1 MDTDGILGLMQET
14 AEKVI
19 TPRFRA
25 LEEGDIS
32 QKSGPYDLVTVAD
45 KEAEDYL
52 TTRLQAAFPDA
63 VVVGEE
69 AVFDAPEK
77 RKLLPNADHAFIIDP
92 IDGTRN
98 FVRGRD
104 EHGVMV
110 AETKGG
116 VTTRGWIWQPQT
128 NRAYVVERGAGVRL
142 NGEPIVRTR
151 TDRLPLG
158 ASSKESMNGFTADG
172 HLSPVVWSH
181 FACAFDYPALLH
193 GDIDFMYY
201 TSMHPWDH
209 LAGSLMVTESGGV
222 SRTMDGLAY
231 TLLSRS
237 KGLLVACDALVWMA
251 AQQHWPAT
259 ARQRPTT
266 TPVTAN

>member
-14 AEKVI
+14 AEAVI
-19 TPRFRA
+19 NPRFKA
-25 LEEGDIS
+25 LEDDDIS
-32 QKSGPYDLVTVAD
+32 HKSGPYDLVTVAD
-45 KEAEDYL
+45 KEAEEYL

-69 AVFDAPEK
+69 SIFDAPEK

-110 AETKGG
+110 AETRGG

-128 NRAYVVERGAGVRL
+128 GRAYVAERGAGVRM
-142 NGEPIVRTR
+142 NGEPILRNVSG
-151 TDRLPLG
+151 RLPQG
-158 ASSKESMNGFTADG
+158 ASSKEAMNGFTANG
-172 HLSPVVWSH
+172 NLSPVVWSQ
-181 FACAFDYPALLH
+181 FACAFDYPAVLH

-209 LAGSLMVTESGGV
+209 LAGSLMVTENGGV

-237 KGLLVACDALVWMA
+237 AGLLVASDTLVWMT
-251 AQQHWPAT
+251 AQANWPAPAAGPAGGVLT
-259 ARQRPTT
+259 AS
-266 TPVTAN
+266 

>member
-1 MDTDGILGLMQET
+1 MDTDGILELMQET

-19 TPRFRA
+19 TPRFRS
-25 LEEGDIS
+25 LNEEDIS
-32 QKSGPYDLVTVAD
+32 HKSGPHDLVTVAD
-45 KEAEDYL
+45 QEAEEYL
-52 TTRLQAAFPDA
+52 TVRLQSAFPDA

-69 AVFDAPEK
+69 AVFARPEL
-77 RKLLPNADHAFIIDP
+77 RKLLPNADHALIIDP

-104 EHGVMV
+104 QHGVMV
-110 AETKGG
+110 AETMGG

-128 NRAYVVERGAGVRL
+128 HRAYVVERGSGVRL
-142 NGEPIVRTR
+142 NGEPIVRPR
-151 TDRLPLG
+151 TQRLPLG
-158 ASSKESMNGFTADG
+158 ASSQQKMQGFTADG
-172 HLSPVVWSH
+172 HLSPVVMSQ
-181 FACAFDYPALLH
+181 FACAFDYPAVLH

-209 LAGSLMVTESGGV
+209 LAGSLMITENGGV

-237 KGLLVACDALVWMA
+237 KGLLIANDALVWMA
-251 AQQHWPAT
+251 AQQHWPAAT
-259 ARQRPTT
+259 KKGAAGALTT
-266 TPVTAN
+266 S

>member
-19 TPRFRA
+19 TPRFRT
-25 LEEGDIS
+25 LEESDIS
-32 QKSGPYDLVTVAD
+32 QKSGPYDLVTIAD
-45 KEAEDYL
+45 KEAEEYL
-52 TTRLQAAFPDA
+52 TTRLQSAFPKA

-69 AVFDAPEK
+69 AVFDDPDK
-77 RKLLPNADHAFIIDP
+77 QKFMRNADHAFIIDP

-104 EHGVMV
+104 QHGVMV

-128 NRAYVVERGAGVRL
+128 NRAYVVERGSGVRL
-142 NGEPIVRTR
+142 NGEPIVRPQTN
-151 TDRLPLG
+151 RLPLG
-158 ASSKESMNGFTADG
+158 ASSKEALNGFTAG
-172 HLSPVVWSH
+172 GKLSPVVWSQ

-209 LAGSLMVTESGGV
+209 LAGSLMVMENGGV

-231 TLLSRS
+231 SLLSRS
-237 KGLLVACDALVWMA
+237 RGLLVASDALVWMT
-251 AQQHWPAT
+251 AQQHWPA
-259 ARQRPTT
+259 AAKQRRAGA
-266 TPVTAN
+266 PVIAN